1 MRSLSGRGVP
11 ADRHVDQHH
20 GYYYES
26 YAAGGGSGFLSF
38 YSQSVRPGVTDLTVT
53 VGAQAQASSLSANGE
68 LLVRAGHG
76 QHGWIDIAGGN
87 GYSGGGDAFP
97 HPSAGGSDGSDG
109 FGDGQ
114 EGRGTGEDI
123 TSFPFTNFLLT
134 PGAGGARSGGGG
146 GGGVLVD
153 GEGPHRHHQ
162 GTGEGYGGGG
172 EGSRQTTEFT
182 FEGLQGVVLIELT
195 SK

>member
-1 MRSLSGRGVP
+1 MKMATDGDDND
-11 ADRHVDQHH
+11 ADGDDDADADDDDEEEEEDDDDDNEEDDDDDDDIVDDK
-20 GYYYES
+20 
-26 YAAGGGSGFLSF
+26 AG
-38 YSQSVRPGVTDLTVT
+38 TDS
-53 VGAQAQASSLSANGE
+53 AQAQASSLSANGE
-68 LLVRAGHG
+68 LLVRADHG

-123 TSFPFTNFLLT
+123 SSFPFTNFQLT

-153 GEGPHRHHQ
+153 GEGPHRPHQ
-162 GTGEGYGGGG
+162 GTGQGYGGGG
-172 EGSRQTTEFT
+172 EGSRETTEFT